1 MFFFIFST
9 FFRCMCVSLFSFFY
23 AFSFL
28 PFRYFL
34 SFAYF
39 LYVIFVLSLMPLL
52 IFVQGIIKNK
62 IKTLIWLS
70 FVLLLYFT
78 ISIYK
83 LSIPSPKLFDMIEL
97 ILCVSLFICACLN
110 ARVRQKHGIEWR
122 SLGRVRSSNL

>member
-1 MFFFIFST
+1 MTIQDKIKV
-9 FFRCMCVSLFSFFY
+9 FRLATQTIYMLLVGSIAINLLIQK
-23 AFSFL
+23 A
-28 PFRYFL
+28 PII
-34 SFAYF
+34 
-39 LYVIFVLSLMPLL
+39 IFVLSLMPLL
-52 IFVQGIIKNK
+52 IFALGIIKNK

-110 ARVRQKHGIEWR
+110 ARVRQKHGIE
-122 SLGRVRSSNL
+122 

>member
-1 MFFFIFST
+1 MTIQDKIKV
-9 FFRCMCVSLFSFFY
+9 FRLATQTIYMLLVGSIAINLLIQK
-23 AFSFL
+23 A
-28 PFRYFL
+28 PI
-34 SFAYF
+34 
-39 LYVIFVLSLMPLL
+39 VIFVLSLMPLL

-97 ILCVSLFICACLN
+97 ILCVSLFICVWLN
-110 ARVRQKHGIEWR
+110 ARVRQKHGIE
-122 SLGRVRSSNL
+122 